1 MPTVMFPYK
10 TLLFEWDTDK
20 YEKVREK
27 HGIAFGEACSVFFDI
42 YEITYADSRFDEMRY
57 VTIGMSDLAR
67 LLVIAWTQRNENIR
81 LITAMKAEKSHE
93 QRYRR

>member
-27 HGIAFGEACSVFFDI
+27 HGIAFEEACSVFF
-42 YEITYADSRFDEMRY
+42 
-57 VTIGMSDLAR
+57 
-67 LLVIAWTQRNENIR
+67 
-81 LITAMKAEKSHE
+81 
-93 QRYRR
+93 